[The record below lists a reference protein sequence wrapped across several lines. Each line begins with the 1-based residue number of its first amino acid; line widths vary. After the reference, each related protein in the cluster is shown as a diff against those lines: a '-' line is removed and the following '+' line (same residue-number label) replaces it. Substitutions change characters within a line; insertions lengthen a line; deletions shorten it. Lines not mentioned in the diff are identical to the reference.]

1 MPNPAPVLAE
11 VGRGARTR
19 AMPEII
25 FHQYAM
31 SPFSEKIRK
40 IFALKNL
47 EYREVDQPAW
57 MPKPHLTPMTG
68 GYRRIPVLQIGAD
81 VYCDSALIARTIEK
95 HCAQPSIHPGGNIVA
110 AEAAAMWA
118 DKTLFFSTVALVFT
132 AMAEVIPPALFEDR
146 RKMFPQMN
154 LDVLRGA
161 VPGSRGALASAC
173 AMLEA
178 SLARHAHVLGDAF
191 SVADAAVYHT
201 LWFVRSDPT
210 SAQMIYSR
218 PHLAAWFARI
228 ESMGSGRPTA
238 MSGDDAMAVARSSEP
253 TDVGDALANDPSELT
268 LGTRVGICSD
278 DLPTDVFV
286 GKLVALREHEM
297 AIERESP
304 EVGRIAVHFPR
315 ACYQVRPV

>member
-1 MPNPAPVLAE
+1 MPD
-11 VGRGARTR
+11 
-19 AMPEII
+19 II

-81 VYCDSALIARTIEK
+81 IYCDSALIARTINKLHPE
-95 HCAQPSIHPGGNIVA
+95 PSIHPGGNVA
-110 AEAAAMWA
+110 AAEGFAMWA
-118 DKTLFFSTVALVFT
+118 DKTLFFSTVALVFI
-132 AMAEVIPPALFEDR
+132 AMAEVIPAELFADR

-154 LDVLRGA
+154 LDVLKAA

-173 AMLEA
+173 TMFDET
-178 SLARHAHVLGDAF
+178 LAKTPYLLGDEF
-191 SVADAAVYHT
+191 SVGDAAVYHT
-201 LWFVRSDPT
+201 LWFVRSDPA
-210 SAQMIYSR
+210 SAAIIYGK
-218 PHLAAWFARI
+218 PNLADWFGRI
-228 ESMGSGRPTA
+228 EAMGSGKPVP
-238 MSGDDAMAVARSSEP
+238 MSGDDAMKVARDSEP
-253 TDVGDALANDPSELT
+253 TDIDSTVLDDPSGLT

-286 GKLVALREHEM
+286 GKLVTLRPHEM
-297 AIERESP
+297 VIEREQE
-304 EVGRIAVHFPR
+304 EVGRVAVHFPR
-315 ACYQVRPV
+315 AGYQVRPV

>member
-1 MPNPAPVLAE
+1 MAE
-11 VGRGARTR
+11 
-19 AMPEII
+19 IL

-68 GYRRIPVLQIGAD
+68 GYRRIPVLQVGAD
-81 VYCDSALIARTIEK
+81 VYCDTALIARTIERL
-95 HCAQPSIHPGGNIVA
+95 HPPHSIHPDGNIAA
-110 AEAAAMWA
+110 AEAMAMWA

-132 AMAEVIPPALFEDR
+132 AMADIIPPELFDDR

-154 LDVLRGA
+154 LDVLRAA

-173 AMLEA
+173 AMLDA
-178 SLARHAHVLGDAF
+178 TLANRPWVLGNAF

-210 SAQMIYSR
+210 SAQIVRSR
-218 PHLAAWFARI
+218 PYLAAWFDRVEA
-228 ESMGSGRPTA
+228 MGSGRPRP
-238 MSGDDAMAVARSSEP
+238 MSGEAAVAVARDAEP
-253 TDVGDALANDPSELT
+253 TDVGVFVADDPSGLAA
-268 LGTRVGICSD
+268 GVRVGICSD
-278 DLPTDVFV
+278 DLPTDVFT
-286 GKLVALREHEM
+286 GELVLLREHEM
-297 AIERESP
+297 AIAIENS
-304 EVGRIAVHFPR
+304 EVGRVAVHFPR
-315 ACYQVRPV
+315 AGYHVRKI

>member
-1 MPNPAPVLAE
+1 
-11 VGRGARTR
+11 
-19 AMPEII
+19 MPEII

-40 IFALKNL
+40 VFALKNL

-57 MPKPHLTPMTG
+57 MPKPHLTPLTG
-68 GYRRIPVLQIGAD
+68 GYRRIPVLQVGAD
-81 VYCDSALIARTIEK
+81 IYCDSALVARTIEK
-95 HCAQPSIHPGGNIVA
+95 LCPEPSIHPQGNILA
-110 AEAAAMWA
+110 AEAVATWA
-118 DKTLFFSTVALVFT
+118 DKTLFFSTVPLVFT

-146 RKMFPQMN
+146 RKMFPQMK

-173 AMLEA
+173 AMLDA
-178 SLARHAHVLGDAF
+178 SLARHAHVLGEEF

-210 SAQMIYSR
+210 AAQVIYSR

-228 ESMGSGRPTA
+228 EGMGSGHPAA
-238 MSGDDAMAVARSSEP
+238 MSGDDAMAVARNAEP
-253 TDVGDALANDPSELT
+253 ADVGDILAGDPSRLT

-278 DLPTDVFV
+278 DLPADVFV

-297 AIERESP
+297 VIEREDAD
-304 EVGRIAVHFPR
+304 VGRVAVHFPR

>member
-1 MPNPAPVLAE
+1 MPQ
-11 VGRGARTR
+11 
-19 AMPEII
+19 II

-57 MPKPHLTPMTG
+57 MPKPHLTPLTG
-68 GYRRIPVLQIGAD
+68 GYRRIPVLQVGAD
-81 VYCDSALIARTIEK
+81 IYCDTALMARTIDTLAPE
-95 HCAQPSIHPGGNIVA
+95 PSIHPGGQVAA
-110 AEAAAMWA
+110 AEAMAMWA
-118 DKTLFFSTVALVFT
+118 DKTLFFATVPLVFT
-132 AMAEVIPPALFEDR
+132 AMADVIPPALFDDR

-161 VPGSRGALASAC
+161 VPGARGALASAC
-173 AMLEA
+173 TMLDR
-178 SLARHAHVLGDAF
+178 SLSQHRHVLGADF

-210 SAQMIYSR
+210 AADTIR
-218 PHLAAWFARI
+218 TKPHLADWFRRVEA
-228 ESMGSGRPTA
+228 MGSGRPTP
-238 MSGDDAMAVARSSEP
+238 MSGEDAMAVAKAAEP
-253 TDVGDALANDPSELT
+253 VDVGDRLDGDPSGLE

-286 GKLVALREHEM
+286 GKLAALRAHEM
-297 AIERESP
+297 VIEREDP
-304 EVGRIAVHFPR
+304 AVGRVAVHFPR
-315 ACYQVRPV
+315 AGYHVRAV

>member
-1 MPNPAPVLAE
+1 
-11 VGRGARTR
+11 
-19 AMPEII
+19 MPEII

-40 IFALKNL
+40 ILALKNL

-68 GYRRIPVLQIGAD
+68 GYRRIPVLQVGAD
-81 VYCDSALIARTIEK
+81 IYCDSALIARTIEK
-95 HCAQPSIHPGGNIVA
+95 HCPEPSIHPGGNSIA
-110 AEAAAMWA
+110 AEAVATWA

-132 AMAEVIPPALFEDR
+132 AMAEVIPPALFDDR

-178 SLARHAHVLGDAF
+178 SLARYTHVLGDSF

-201 LWFVRSDPT
+201 LWFVRSDPVA
-210 SAQMIYSR
+210 AQAIYSR

-228 ESMGSGRPTA
+228 EGMGNGQPAA
-238 MSGDDAMAVARSSEP
+238 MSGDDAIAVARDSEP
-253 TDVGDALANDPSELT
+253 ADVGDTLADDPSGLT

-297 AIERESP
+297 VIQRENA
-304 EVGRIAVHFPR
+304 EVGRVAVHFPR

>member
-1 MPNPAPVLAE
+1 
-11 VGRGARTR
+11 
-19 AMPEII
+19 MPEII

-40 IFALKNL
+40 IFALKNV

-81 VYCDSALIARTIEK
+81 IYCDSALIARTIDR
-95 HCAQPSIHPGGNIVA
+95 HHPAPSIHPGGNVVA

-118 DKTLFFSTVALVFT
+118 DKTFFFSTVSLVFT

-154 LDVLRGA
+154 LDVLRQA
-161 VPGSRGALASAC
+161 VPGARGALESAC

-178 SLARHAHVLGDAF
+178 TLAKHRHVLGEQF

-201 LWFVRSDPT
+201 LWFVRSDPVA
-210 SAQMIYSR
+210 AQTIYGK
-218 PHLAAWFARI
+218 PHLAEWFARI
-228 ESMGSGRPTA
+228 EAMGAGRPVA
-238 MSGDDAMAVARSSEP
+238 MTGDESMAVARNSEP
-253 TDVGDALANDPSELT
+253 ADVGDVLADDPSGLT
-268 LGTRVGICSD
+268 AGTRVGICSD

-286 GKLVALREHEM
+286 GKLVALRQHEM
-297 AIERESP
+297 VIEREDP
-304 EVGRIAVHFPR
+304 EVGRVAVHFPR